1 MLIDIRHVT
10 RYSYGHPV
18 DHALQRLRLT
28 PGSSPAQDVLSWSID
43 MPGIETAISYLDF
56 VGNPTHLVICPEPVE
71 SIEVIA
77 SGSVETRE
85 THGVIGFDT
94 SSTPPWVFLRET
106 PLTAANPALRRFAE
120 TIPEGAL
127 LERLHAILEAIHEKV
142 AYETDATHAGTTAQE
157 AFKLGS
163 GVCQDHTHIFICVA
177 RELGIPARYVTG
189 YLRLDEEAA
198 EMAHHAWAEA
208 FVPDIGWVGFDA
220 ANGISS
226 GERYIRLAGGF
237 DAVSTSPVTGARQGG
252 GDEVLDVTVE
262 VRQAE
267 EQESQ

>member
-1 MLIDIRHVT
+1 MLTEIRHVT

-28 PGSSPAQDVLSWSID
+28 PGSSPAQDVRSWKID
-43 MPGIETAISYLDF
+43 MPGIETAVHYLDAI
-56 VGNPTHLVICPEPVE
+56 GNLTHLVVCPEPVE
-71 SIEVIA
+71 AIEVIA
-77 SGSVETRE
+77 EGVIETHE
-85 THGVIGFDT
+85 THGVIGFDS

-106 PLTAANPALRRFAE
+106 PATAANPALRQFAE
-120 TIPEGAL
+120 SIPEGGLLDRLHAL
-127 LERLHAILEAIHEKV
+127 LEAINERV
-142 AYETDATHAGTTAQE
+142 VYDTDATHAGTTAQE
-157 AFKLGS
+157 AFAQGR

-189 YLRLDEEAA
+189 YLRMDDDAP

-208 FVPDIGWVGFDA
+208 FVPELGWVGFDA

-237 DAVSTSPVTGARQGG
+237 DAQATAPVIGARYGG
-252 GDEVLDVTVE
+252 GVEALDVVVR
-262 VRQAE
+262 VRQVG
-267 EQESQ
+267 QQSTQ